1 MRAANSRG
9 RNPRHGER
17 TRDDLIDSA
26 EELFSRFGVEG
37 TSIRAVNAN
46 AGAGPSSV
54 HYHFGDR
61 DGLLRAVINRRGK
74 AVTQSLFHALDELDQ
89 RSAPPSVRD
98 VVDVLSRPLMEVI
111 EIDPTGGLRWIKVIA
126 WLAQSRD
133 PLLVRL
139 TARPG
144 GLNDRFERQ
153 IRRALPDVPD
163 ELLLANWQLAGSALI
178 RLFADCDSAAAR
190 LPGPSTTSP
199 RAYLETVV
207 RFVVAGL
214 ESSTRPAKAAE
225 AVPGAGRMHQG
236 GGG

>member
-1 MRAANSRG
+1 MTAANSRG
-9 RNPRHGER
+9 RNPRHGEQ
-17 TRDDLIDSA
+17 TRDDLLDSA

-61 DGLLRAVINRRGK
+61 DGLVRAVINRRGK
-74 AVTQSLFHALDELDQ
+74 AILTSQFDALDVMEHQ
-89 RSAPPSVRD
+89 NEPPSVRD
-98 VVDVLSRPLMEVI
+98 VVEVMSRPLMEVI
-111 EIDPTGGLRWIKVIA
+111 ECDPVGGLRWVKVIA

-153 IRRALPDVPD
+153 IRRALPNVSD
-163 ELLLANWQLAGSALI
+163 ELLLANWQLVGSALL
-178 RLFADCDSAAAR
+178 RLFADCDSAAAQ
-190 LPGPSTTSP
+190 LPGPNLSSP

-207 RFVVAGL
+207 VFLVAGL
-214 ESSTRPAKAAE
+214 ESSTQSAS
-225 AVPGAGRMHQG
+225 VV
-236 GGG
+236 

>member
-1 MRAANSRG
+1 MKAANSRG
-9 RNPRHGER
+9 RNPRHGEQ
-17 TRDDLIDSA
+17 TRDDLLDSA

-61 DGLLRAVINRRGK
+61 DGLVRAMINRRGK
-74 AVTQSLFHALDELDQ
+74 AVLTSQFDALDVMEHQ
-89 RSAPPSVRD
+89 SEPPSVRD
-98 VVDVLSRPLMEVI
+98 VVEVMSRPLIEVI
-111 EIDPTGGLRWIKVIA
+111 ENDSVGGISWVKVIA

-139 TARPG
+139 TGRPG

-163 ELLLANWQLAGSALI
+163 ELLLANWQLVGSALL
-178 RLFADCDSAAAR
+178 RLFADCDSPAAR
-190 LPGPSTTSP
+190 LPGPDSSSP

-207 RFVVAGL
+207 AFLVAGL
-214 ESSTRPAKAAE
+214 ESSTRHASAVEALPPAI
-225 AVPGAGRMHQG
+225 
-236 GGG
+236 